1 MQLRSQFAVTLVV
14 AAVMAGGWLWWSDG
28 NKAAQSREPAKKRGG
43 ATLVLVE
50 PAIAAEDKLIVRAIG
65 TGEALKSASIYPSVS
80 GEVTKVTFKAG
91 QKVQKGALLLQL
103 DDKHQRLAVRLAE
116 VAVKETSRQ
125 LKRLEKLA
133 PSGAASISRLETAQT
148 TLESAKLR
156 LDQARADLRDRSI
169 YAPFEGVVGLTEIEE
184 GDRGNTDTLIATLDD
199 RSVILVEFNVPEEYA
214 AGARVGKTV
223 AIRPWTMRDKNLVG
237 VISATGS
244 RIDPQTRFLQV
255 KAEIPNTDDA
265 IRPGT
270 SFDVSLSFVGG
281 TFPRVREI
289 AVLWSRDGAYLWRV
303 TDKHS
308 EKVFVK
314 IVRRD
319 KGRILVDGPLKA
331 GDVIV
336 VEGVQGLR
344 QGQKVNPQPY
354 GLDKAG
360 GKASTA
366 KAPKS

>member
-148 TLESAKLR
+148 ALESTKR
-156 LDQARADLRDRSI
+156 PLDQARPALHARTTPSL
-169 YAPFEGVVGLTEIEE
+169 FGVLVGL
-184 GDRGNTDTLIATLDD
+184 
-199 RSVILVEFNVPEEYA
+199 
-214 AGARVGKTV
+214 AGIDVG
-223 AIRPWTMRDKNLVG
+223 R
-237 VISATGS
+237 
-244 RIDPQTRFLQV
+244 
-255 KAEIPNTDDA
+255 
-265 IRPGT
+265 
-270 SFDVSLSFVGG
+270 
-281 TFPRVREI
+281 
-289 AVLWSRDGAYLWRV
+289 
-303 TDKHS
+303 
-308 EKVFVK
+308 
-314 IVRRD
+314 
-319 KGRILVDGPLKA
+319 
-331 GDVIV
+331 
-336 VEGVQGLR
+336 
-344 QGQKVNPQPY
+344 
-354 GLDKAG
+354 
-360 GKASTA
+360 
-366 KAPKS
+366 